1 MKPAS
6 HRDQLVA
13 MLCEAA
19 EVEHCLMCTYL
30 YGAFSLKQRTDEG
43 LTEAELQAIR
53 RWRATVI
60 DIAIDEMLHLALVNN
75 LLISLGAIPHYGR
88 YNFPINP
95 GVFPA
100 DVAVALAPFDSDM
113 LDHFIYLERPRD
125 SAERDGAIISKAR
138 YHRGVIEGRLMP
150 FADDYDT
157 VGELYEGIAA
167 SFAALEEQHAGAA
180 MPLFIGPESAQLS
193 ESDFRLPGLQPVASA
208 ADVRHVVDLIVR
220 QGEGSIEATAESHY
234 ARFRGIREEW
244 RALHEARKEFVPY
257 RAAARDPVMRPPVVP
272 SPRVHVI
279 ANPAAPLLDLG
290 NAAYGLML
298 RLMTFMPDESRCAR
312 AERPIAADQ
321 VLLLM
326 RAVTAIG
333 SRLTELPARPGENAA
348 KAGLTFTL
356 SRGPLGFGS
365 AQSARALLAERSRA
379 LAQRF
384 RSLGSEVPE
393 LPSLAGQMD
402 QFVAHWSTMSEPTSS
417 GAGTTGT
424 KATATAPTAGTG
436 ANIPAAPAAATTP
449 ATAAGAVANAAA
461 GSGTAATAAAANAA
475 SPKVDVAVG
484 REVTVRFDHS
494 RCVHSRACV
503 LGEPSVFKANTP
515 GEWIY
520 PDQATVQRL
529 AIVANNCPSGAISY
543 QAQDP
548 SRNEQAPLVNLV
560 RIRENG
566 PLAFHATLEVSGR
579 ADGFRAT
586 LCRCGQSQ
594 NKPYCDGSHVNAHFE
609 ASGEPATAPS
619 EPLAV
624 RDGALAVT
632 PTRNGPLE
640 VKGNMEIVSGT
651 GRTVARLTKTWLCRC
666 GGSKKKPYCD
676 GTHRTIGF
684 TADGT

>member
-43 LTEAELQAIR
+43 LTAPELQAVS

-60 DIAIDEMLHLALVNN
+60 EIAIDEMLHLALVNN
-75 LLISLGAIPHYGR
+75 LLISLGATPHYGR
-88 YNFPINP
+88 FNFPINP
-95 GVFPA
+95 GLFPA
-100 DVAVALAPFDSDM
+100 DVAIALAPFDADM

-125 SAERDGAIISKAR
+125 SAERDGAIISKAK

-167 SFAALEEQHAGAA
+167 SFAALEQQHAGAA
-180 MPLFIGPESAQLS
+180 VPLFVGAKSAQLS

-208 ADVRHVVDLIVR
+208 ADVRHVVNLIVR
-220 QGEGSIEATAESHY
+220 QGEGSVEATAESHY
-234 ARFRGIREEW
+234 AKFKGIREEW
-244 RALHEARKEFVPY
+244 RALHAARAEFVPY

-298 RLMTFMPDESRCAR
+298 RLMTFMPDDSRCPR
-312 AERPIAADQ
+312 EERPVAADQ

-326 RAVTAIG
+326 RAVTEIG
-333 SRLTELPARPGENAA
+333 SRLTQLPARPGENSA

-365 AQSARALLAERSRA
+365 AQSARTLLAERSSA

-384 RSLGSEVPE
+384 RSLSTEVPE
-393 LPSLAGQMD
+393 LLPLAD
-402 QFVAHWSTMSEPTSS
+402 QLDRFVAHWSTMSESTPS
-417 GAGTTGT
+417 GA
-424 KATATAPTAGTG
+424 TAAPS
-436 ANIPAAPAAATTP
+436 ANAPAAAPSP
-449 ATAAGAVANAAA
+449 APGAPAPA
-461 GSGTAATAAAANAA
+461 
-475 SPKVDVAVG
+475 PKVDVAAG
-484 REVTVRFDHS
+484 REVTVRFDHG

-503 LGEPSVFKANTP
+503 LGEPNVFKANTP

-520 PDQATVQRL
+520 PDQATVQRI
-529 AIVANNCPSGAISY
+529 AIVANNCPSGAITY
-543 QAQDP
+543 QATDP
-548 SRNEQAPLVNLV
+548 SRNETAPPVNLV

-566 PLAFHATLEVSGR
+566 PLAFHATLEVNGR
-579 ADGFRAT
+579 GDGFRAT
-586 LCRCGQSQ
+586 LCRCGQSN
-594 NKPYCDGSHVNAHFE
+594 NKPYCDGSHINAHFE
-609 ASGEPATAPS
+609 ASGEPVTAAS
-619 EPLAV
+619 DPLAV
-624 RDGALAVT
+624 RDGPLAVT
-632 PTRNGPLE
+632 ATRNGPLE
-640 VKGNMEIVSGT
+640 VRGNLEVVSGT

-676 GTHRTIGF
+676 GTHRMIGF
-684 TADGT
+684 TADGS

>member
-43 LTEAELQAIR
+43 LTEGELTAVR
-53 RWRATVI
+53 SWRSTVI

-75 LLISLGAIPHYGR
+75 LLISLGATPHYGR
-88 YNFPINP
+88 FNFPINP

-100 DVAVALAPFDSDM
+100 DVAVALAPFDADM

-125 SAERDGAIISKAR
+125 SAERDGAIISKAK
-138 YHRGVIEGRLMP
+138 YHRGIIEGRLMP

-167 SFAALEEQHAGAA
+167 SFAALEEQHAGASI
-180 MPLFIGPESAQLS
+180 PLFVGPKSAQLS

-208 ADVRHVVDLIVR
+208 ADVRRVVDLIVR
-220 QGEGSIEATAESHY
+220 QGEGSSEATAQSHY
-234 ARFRGIREEW
+234 AKFRAIRDEW
-244 RALHEARKEFVPY
+244 RALHEARTEFVPY

-298 RLMTFMPDESRCAR
+298 RLMTFMPDDSRCPR
-312 AERPIAADQ
+312 EERSIVADQ

-326 RAVTAIG
+326 RAVTEIG
-333 SRLTELPARPGENAA
+333 SRLTQLPARPGEGSVR
-348 KAGLTFTL
+348 AGLTFTL
-356 SRGPLGFGS
+356 SRGPLAFGS
-365 AQSARALLAERSRA
+365 AASARTLLAERSTA

-384 RSLGSEVPE
+384 RSLSAEIPD
-393 LPSLAGQMD
+393 LLSMAD
-402 QFVAHWSTMSEPTSS
+402 QLDGFVAHWSTMSESKP
-417 GAGTTGT
+417 
-424 KATATAPTAGTG
+424 
-436 ANIPAAPAAATTP
+436 
-449 ATAAGAVANAAA
+449 AAA
-461 GSGTAATAAAANAA
+461 GSAAAPNATTASDSAGMRHPATAPVAASTAAPTSPQVDIAA
-475 SPKVDVAVG
+475 G

-503 LGEPSVFKANTP
+503 LGEPNVFKANTP
-515 GEWIY
+515 GDWIY
-520 PDQATVQRL
+520 PDQATVQRI

-543 QAQDP
+543 QANDP

-566 PLAFHATLEVSGR
+566 PLALHATLEVNGR

-586 LCRCGQSQ
+586 LCRCGHSQ
-594 NKPYCDGSHVNAHFE
+594 NKPYCDGSHVNAQFE
-609 ASGEPATAPS
+609 ASGEPVTAPS

-624 RDGALAVT
+624 RDGPLAVKA
-632 PTRNGPLE
+632 TRNGPLE
-640 VKGNMEIVSGT
+640 VRGNMEIVSGT
-651 GRTVARLTKTWLCRC
+651 GRTIARLTKTWLCRC
-666 GGSKKKPYCD
+666 GGSKNKPYCD

-684 TADGT
+684 TADGS

>member
-1 MKPAS
+1 MKAAS

-43 LTEAELQAIR
+43 LTAQELQAVL

-60 DIAIDEMLHLALVNN
+60 DIAVDEMLHLALVNN
-75 LLISLGAIPHYGR
+75 LLISLGATPHYGR

-100 DVAVALAPFDSDM
+100 DVAVALAPFDLDT

-167 SFAALEEQHAGAA
+167 SFAALEQQHAGTAV
-180 MPLFIGPESAQLS
+180 PLFIGTKSAQLS

-208 ADVRHVVDLIVR
+208 ADVRHVVNLIVR
-220 QGEGSIEATAESHY
+220 QGEGSSEATADSHY
-234 ARFRGIREEW
+234 AKFKGIRDEW
-244 RALHEARKEFVPY
+244 RALHAARTEFVPY

-298 RLMTFMPDESRCAR
+298 RLMTFMPDNSRCPH
-312 AERPIAADQ
+312 AERPLVADQ
-321 VLLLM
+321 VILLM
-326 RAVTAIG
+326 RAVTEIG
-333 SRLTELPARPGENAA
+333 SRLTQLPARLGEKSAN
-348 KAGLTFTL
+348 AGLTFTL

-365 AQSARALLAERSRA
+365 PQSARTLLAERSSA

-384 RSLGSEVPE
+384 RSLSAEVPE
-393 LPSLAGQMD
+393 LLPLAAQLD
-402 QFVAHWSTMSEPTSS
+402 RFVAHWSTMSESTPS
-417 GAGTTGT
+417 GAGPRP
-424 KATATAPTAGTG
+424 TATPSAS
-436 ANIPAAPAAATTP
+436 AAP
-449 ATAAGAVANAAA
+449 
-461 GSGTAATAAAANAA
+461 GSTSAPAANAA
-475 SPKVDVAVG
+475 PVAAAAGTAASAASTAPSPKVDVAVG
-484 REVTVRFDHS
+484 REVTVRFDHG

-503 LGEPSVFKANTP
+503 LGEPNVFKANTP

-520 PDQATVQRL
+520 PDQATVQRI

-543 QAQDP
+543 KASDP
-548 SRNEQAPLVNLV
+548 SRNETPPPVNLV

-566 PLAFHATLEVSGR
+566 PLAFHATLEVNGR
-579 ADGFRAT
+579 EDGVRAT
-586 LCRCGQSQ
+586 LCRCGQSN

-609 ASGEPATAPS
+609 ASGEPATVAS
-619 EPLAV
+619 DPLAV
-624 RDGALAVT
+624 RDGPLAVT
-632 PTRNGPLE
+632 ATRNGPLE
-640 VKGNMEIVSGT
+640 VRGNLEVVSGT
-651 GRTVARLTKTWLCRC
+651 GRTVQRLSKTWLCRC
-666 GGSKKKPYCD
+666 GGSQKKPYCD

-684 TADGT
+684 TADGS

>member
-30 YGAFSLKQRTDEG
+30 YGAFSLKQREDEG
-43 LTEAELQAIR
+43 LTAAELKAVS

-60 DIAIDEMLHLALVNN
+60 DVAIDEMLHLALVNN
-75 LLISLGAIPHYGR
+75 LLISLGATPHYGR

-100 DVAVALAPFDSDM
+100 DVAVALAPFDPDT

-125 SAERDGAIISKAR
+125 SAERDGAIISKAK
-138 YHRGVIEGRLMP
+138 YHRGVIDSRLMP

-167 SFAALEEQHAGAA
+167 SFAALEEQHAAKA
-180 MPLFIGPESAQLS
+180 TPLFIGPRAAQLT
-193 ESDFRLPGLQPVASA
+193 ENDFRLPGLQPVASA
-208 ADVRHVVDLIVR
+208 ADVRRVVDIIVH
-220 QGEGSIEATAESHY
+220 QGEGSSQATSDSHY
-234 ARFRGIREEW
+234 AKFRAIRQEW
-244 RALHEARKEFVPY
+244 RQLHEARTEFAPY
-257 RAAARDPVMRPPVVP
+257 RAAARDPVMRPPVVA

-298 RLMTFMPDESRCAR
+298 RLMTFMPDPSRCPK

-321 VLLLM
+321 VLMLM
-326 RAVTAIG
+326 HAVTAIG
-333 SRLTELPARPGENAA
+333 SRLTELPARPGDHAPR
-348 KAGLTFTL
+348 AGLTFTL

-365 AQSARALLAERSRA
+365 AESGRTLIAERSSA

-384 RSLGSEVPE
+384 RSQSSDLPQLLPLADE
-393 LPSLAGQMD
+393 LER
-402 QFVAHWSTMSEPTSS
+402 FVAIWSTMSEPTSS
-417 GAGTTGT
+417 S
-424 KATATAPTAGTG
+424 TATGP
-436 ANIPAAPAAATTP
+436 
-449 ATAAGAVANAAA
+449 
-461 GSGTAATAAAANAA
+461 AATAAASASTAASAAPAA

-484 REVTVRFDHS
+484 REVTVRFDHG

-503 LGEPSVFKANTP
+503 LGEPNVFKANQP

-520 PDQATVQRL
+520 PDQATVQRI

-543 QAQDP
+543 QATDP
-548 SRNEQAPLVNLV
+548 SRNEQPPPVNLV
-560 RIRENG
+560 RVRENG
-566 PLAFHATLEVSGR
+566 PLAFHATLEVNAR
-579 ADGFRAT
+579 PDGFRAT
-586 LCRCGQSQ
+586 LCRCGHSQ
-594 NKPYCDGSHVNAHFE
+594 NKPYCDGSHVVAHFE

-624 RDGALAVT
+624 RDGPLAVT

-640 VKGNMEIVSGT
+640 VRGNLELVSGT
-651 GRTVARLTKTWLCRC
+651 GRTVARLTKAWLCRC

>member
-1 MKPAS
+1 
-6 HRDQLVA
+6 

-30 YGAFSLKQRTDEG
+30 YGAFSLKQRTDED
-43 LTEAELQAIR
+43 LTAAELEAVR

-75 LLISLGAIPHYGR
+75 LLISLGATPHYGR
-88 YNFPINP
+88 YNFPISP
-95 GVFPA
+95 GAFPA
-100 DVAVALAPFDSDM
+100 DVAVALAPFDPDM

-125 SAERDGAIISKAR
+125 SAERDGAIISKAK

-167 SFAALEEQHAGAA
+167 SFAALEEQHATEAI
-180 MPLFIGPESAQLS
+180 PLFIGPKSAQLG
-193 ESDFRLPGLQPVASA
+193 ENDFRLPGLQPVASA
-208 ADVRHVVDLIVR
+208 VDVRRVVDIIVH
-220 QGEGSIEATAESHY
+220 QGEGSSEVTAHSHY
-234 ARFRGIREEW
+234 SKFRAIREEW
-244 RALHEARKEFVPY
+244 RQLHEARTEFVPY
-257 RAAARDPVMRPPVVP
+257 RAAARDPVMRPPVVA

-279 ANPAAPLLDLG
+279 AHPAAPLLDLG

-298 RLMTFMPDESRCAR
+298 RLLTFMPDPSRCPK

-326 RAVTAIG
+326 RAMTVIG
-333 SRLTELPARPGENAA
+333 SRLTELPARTGDQSPR
-348 KAGLTFTL
+348 AGLTFTL

-365 AQSARALLAERSRA
+365 AESGRTLIAERSGA

-384 RSLGSEVPE
+384 RSLSTDLPE
-393 LPSLAGQMD
+393 LLPLAD
-402 QFVAHWSTMSEPTSS
+402 QLDRFVAIWSTMSDSKPT
-417 GAGTTGT
+417 GA
-424 KATATAPTAGTG
+424 AVATAPAATP
-436 ANIPAAPAAATTP
+436 PAQAAATP
-449 ATAAGAVANAAA
+449 P
-461 GSGTAATAAAANAA
+461 A

-484 REVTVRFDHS
+484 RDVTVRFDHG

-503 LGEPSVFKANTP
+503 LGEPNVFKANTP

-520 PDQATVQRL
+520 PDEATVQRM
-529 AIVANNCPSGAISY
+529 AIVANNCPSGAISFE
-543 QAQDP
+543 AKDS
-548 SRNEQAPLVNLV
+548 SRNEQPPLVNLV

-566 PLAFHATLEVSGR
+566 PLAFHATLEVNGNR
-579 ADGFRAT
+579 DGFRAT
-586 LCRCGQSQ
+586 LCRCGQSK
-594 NKPYCDGSHVNAHFE
+594 NKPYCDGSHVDAHFE
-609 ASGEPATAPS
+609 ASGEPVTTPS

-624 RDGALAVT
+624 RDGPLSVT

-640 VKGNMEIVSGT
+640 VRGNLEVVSGT
-651 GRTVARLTKTWLCRC
+651 GRTVAKLTKTWLCRC

-676 GTHRTIGF
+676 GSHRANGF
-684 TADGT
+684 TADGS

>member
-30 YGAFSLKQRTDEG
+30 YGAFSLKQRTDED
-43 LTEAELQAIR
+43 LTAPELQAVN
-53 RWRATVI
+53 RWRAIVI
-60 DIAIDEMLHLALVNN
+60 EIAIDEMLHLALVNN
-75 LLISLGAIPHYGR
+75 LLISLGATPHYGR

-95 GVFPA
+95 GLFPA
-100 DVAVALAPFDSDM
+100 DVAIALAPLDPDM

-125 SAERDGAIISKAR
+125 SAERDGAIISKAK

-167 SFAALEEQHAGAA
+167 SFAALEQQHAGSAI
-180 MPLFIGPESAQLS
+180 PLFIGPKSAQLS

-208 ADVRHVVDLIVR
+208 ADVRHVVNLIVR

-234 ARFRGIREEW
+234 AKFRSIRDEW
-244 RALHEARKEFVPY
+244 RALHAARAEFLPY

-298 RLMTFMPDESRCAR
+298 RLMTFMPDDSRCPR
-312 AERPIAADQ
+312 EERPVAADQ

-326 RAVTAIG
+326 RAVTEIG
-333 SRLTELPARPGENAA
+333 SRLTQLPARPGENSA

-356 SRGPLGFGS
+356 SRGPLAFGS
-365 AQSARALLAERSRA
+365 AQAARTLLAERSSA

-384 RSLGSEVPE
+384 RSLSAEVPD
-393 LPSLAGQMD
+393 LRPLAD
-402 QFVAHWSTMSEPTSS
+402 QLDRFVAHWSTMSESTPSGKGKGTGASAGASPT
-417 GAGTTGT
+417 GAPTVTAATT
-424 KATATAPTAGTG
+424 AARAAPAPANAASAPTAGSS
-436 ANIPAAPAAATTP
+436 AAPATTAP
-449 ATAAGAVANAAA
+449 
-461 GSGTAATAAAANAA
+461 

-484 REVTVRFDHS
+484 QEVTVRFDHG

-503 LGEPSVFKANTP
+503 LGEPNVFKANTP

-520 PDQATVQRL
+520 PDQATVQRI

-543 QAQDP
+543 QAADP
-548 SRNEQAPLVNLV
+548 TRNETPPPVNLV

-566 PLAFHATLEVSGR
+566 PLAFHATLEVNGR
-579 ADGFRAT
+579 GDGFRAT
-586 LCRCGQSQ
+586 LCRCGQSN

-609 ASGEPATAPS
+609 ASGEPATAAS
-619 EPLAV
+619 DPLAV
-624 RDGALAVT
+624 RDGPLAVT
-632 PTRNGPLE
+632 ATRNGPLE
-640 VKGNMEIVSGT
+640 VRGNLEVVSGT

-684 TADGT
+684 TAAGT

>member
-1 MKPAS
+1 
-6 HRDQLVA
+6 

-30 YGAFSLKQRTDEG
+30 YGAFSLKQRADEG
-43 LTEAELQAIR
+43 LTAAELEAVR
-53 RWRATVI
+53 RWRTTVI

-75 LLISLGAIPHYGR
+75 LLISLGATPHYGR
-88 YNFPINP
+88 FNFPINP

-100 DVAVALAPFDSDM
+100 DVAVALAPFDPDM

-125 SAERDGAIISKAR
+125 SAERDGAIISKAK

-167 SFAALEEQHAGAA
+167 SFAALEEEHAAA
-180 MPLFIGPESAQLS
+180 AIALFIGPTSAQLT
-193 ESDFRLPGLQPVASA
+193 ESDFRLPGLQAVANAS
-208 ADVRHVVDLIVR
+208 DVRRVVDTIVH
-220 QGEGSIEATAESHY
+220 QGEGSSEATTQSHY
-234 ARFRGIREEW
+234 AKFRAIREEW
-244 RALHEARKEFVPY
+244 RKLYEARTEFVPY
-257 RAAARDPVMRPPVVP
+257 RAAARDPVMRPPVVA

-279 ANPAAPLLDLG
+279 ANPAAPLLDAG

-298 RLMTFMPDESRCAR
+298 RLMTFMPDDARCSPG
-312 AERPIAADQ
+312 ERPVAADQ

-326 RAVTAIG
+326 RAVTEIG
-333 SRLTELPARPGENAA
+333 SRLTELPARPGENSA

-365 AQSARALLAERSRA
+365 AASARTLIAERSLA

-384 RSLGSEVPE
+384 RTLSSD
-393 LPSLAGQMD
+393 LPALLPLAD
-402 QFVAHWSTMSEPTSS
+402 RLERFAAHWTSMNESKTSGATTASVTQAPGATAMAPIATEPSATEPTATEPSASGSAASIRSAPAASASAPTSGSS
-417 GAGTTGT
+417 GA
-424 KATATAPTAGTG
+424 
-436 ANIPAAPAAATTP
+436 APAP
-449 ATAAGAVANAAA
+449 
-461 GSGTAATAAAANAA
+461 S

-484 REVTVRFDHS
+484 REVTVRFDHG

-520 PDQATVQRL
+520 PDEATVQRV
-529 AIVANNCPSGAISY
+529 AIVANNCPSGAITY
-543 QAQDP
+543 QAVDAN
-548 SRNEQAPLVNLV
+548 RNEQPPLVNLV
-560 RIRENG
+560 RVRENG

-586 LCRCGQSQ
+586 LCRCGQSK
-594 NKPYCDGSHVNAHFE
+594 NKPYCDGSHVESRFE
-609 ASGEPATAPS
+609 ATGEPTTAPS
-619 EPLAV
+619 EPLPV
-624 RDGALAVT
+624 RNGPLAVT

-640 VKGNMEIVSGT
+640 VSGNLELVSGT
-651 GRTVARLTKTWLCRC
+651 GRTIARLNKTWLCRC

-676 GTHRTIGF
+676 GSHRTIGF
-684 TADGT
+684 TAEGT

>member
-43 LTEAELQAIR
+43 LTEAEQQAVR

-75 LLISLGAIPHYGR
+75 LLISIGATPHYGR
-88 YNFPINP
+88 FNFPINP

-100 DVAVALAPFDSDM
+100 DVAVALAPFDPDM

-180 MPLFIGPESAQLS
+180 IPLFIGPKSAQLS

-208 ADVRHVVDLIVR
+208 ADVRHVVDLIVH
-220 QGEGSIEATAESHY
+220 QGEGSIAATAESHY
-234 ARFRGIREEW
+234 AKFRAIRAEW

-298 RLMTFMPDESRCAR
+298 RLMTFMPDDSRCPR
-312 AERPIAADQ
+312 AERPVAADQ

-326 RAVTAIG
+326 RGVTAIG
-333 SRLTELPARPGENAA
+333 SRLTELPARPGEGSAR
-348 KAGLTFTL
+348 AGLTFTL

-365 AQSARALLAERSRA
+365 AQSARTLLAERSSA
-379 LAQRF
+379 LVQGF
-384 RSLGSEVPE
+384 RSLASEVPE
-393 LPSLAGQMD
+393 LPPLADQMD
-402 QFVAHWSTMSEPTSS
+402 RFVAHWSTMSESTSS
-417 GAGTTGT
+417 GAGSAST
-424 KATATAPTAGTG
+424 
-436 ANIPAAPAAATTP
+436 PAST
-449 ATAAGAVANAAA
+449 ATAAGTATATVTAASAKAAA
-461 GSGTAATAAAANAA
+461 GADSAAAAAP

-484 REVTVRFDHS
+484 REVTVRFDHG

-503 LGEPSVFKANTP
+503 LGEPNVFKANTP

-543 QAQDP
+543 QAKDP
-548 SRNEQAPLVNLV
+548 SRNEQAPPVNLV

-566 PLAFHATLEVSGR
+566 PLAFHATLEVNGR

-609 ASGEPATAPS
+609 ASGEPVTAPS

-624 RDGALAVT
+624 RDGPLAVT

-640 VKGNMEIVSGT
+640 VRGNMEVVSGT

-676 GTHRTIGF
+676 GSHRAIGF

>member
-30 YGAFSLKQRTDEG
+30 YGAFSLKQRADEG
-43 LTEAELQAIR
+43 LTAAELEAVR

-75 LLISLGAIPHYGR
+75 LLISLGATPHYGR
-88 YNFPINP
+88 FNFPINP

-100 DVAVALAPFDSDM
+100 DVAVALAPFDPDM

-125 SAERDGAIISKAR
+125 SAERDGAIISKAK

-167 SFAALEEQHAGAA
+167 SFAALEEQHAAESI
-180 MPLFIGPESAQLS
+180 PLFVGPRSAQLT
-193 ESDFRLPGLQPVASA
+193 ENDFRLPGLQPVASA
-208 ADVRHVVDLIVR
+208 ADVRRVVDTIVH
-220 QGEGSIEATAESHY
+220 QGEGSSQATSHSHY
-234 ARFRGIREEW
+234 AKFRTIREEW
-244 RALHEARKEFVPY
+244 RQLHEARTEFVPY
-257 RAAARDPVMRPPVVP
+257 RAAARDPVMRPPVVS

-298 RLMTFMPDESRCAR
+298 RLLTFMPDQSRCPK

-321 VLLLM
+321 ALLLM
-326 RAVTAIG
+326 RAMTVIG
-333 SRLTELPARPGENAA
+333 SRLTELPARPGDHSPR
-348 KAGLTFTL
+348 AGLTFTL

-365 AQSARALLAERSRA
+365 AESGRTLIAERSGA

-384 RSLGSEVPE
+384 RSLSSDLPE
-393 LPSLAGQMD
+393 LVPLAD
-402 QFVAHWSTMSEPTSS
+402 QLDRFVAIWSTMSESTPIS
-417 GAGTTGT
+417 A
-424 KATATAPTAGTG
+424 A
-436 ANIPAAPAAATTP
+436 AAPVAAGSASATTAQLAP
-449 ATAAGAVANAAA
+449 HATAASAAA
-461 GSGTAATAAAANAA
+461 SAAT

-484 REVTVRFDHS
+484 REVTLRFDHS

-503 LGEPSVFKANTP
+503 LGEPNVFKANTP

-520 PDQATVQRL
+520 PDQATVQRI
-529 AIVANNCPSGAISY
+529 AIVANNCPSGAISF
-543 QAQDP
+543 QASD
-548 SRNEQAPLVNLV
+548 STRNEQAPPVNLV

-566 PLAFHATLEVSGR
+566 PLAFHATLEVNGR

-586 LCRCGQSQ
+586 LCRCGQSK
-594 NKPYCDGSHVNAHFE
+594 NKPYCDGSHVEAHFE
-609 ASGEPATAPS
+609 ASGEPVTAPS

-624 RDGALAVT
+624 RDGPLTVT

-640 VKGNMEIVSGT
+640 VRGNLEVVSGT

-676 GTHRTIGF
+676 GSHRANGF
-684 TADGT
+684 TADGS